1 MDQSL
6 SEICKSVNEI
16 YIYIYI
22 YLFFYF
28 FIFFLRLEMRYTLD
42 NFDVR
47 PSSVENEATLKCNF
61 T

>member
-6 SEICKSVNEI
+6 SEICKSVNDI
-16 YIYIYI
+16 YIYIY
-22 YLFFYF
+22 FFF
-28 FIFFLRLEMRYTLD
+28 FFLRLEMRYTLD